1 MDDAIAR
8 VISVMH
14 ERFDEPLSLADLAK
28 AALFSP
34 FHFSR
39 LFRRDTGVSPGR
51 FLTAIRLY
59 QAKRMLLTTSWN
71 VADISCRVGY
81 SSVGTFTTRFTHAV
95 GVSPTVYRRQPE
107 EGVLAVGESFRRL
120 PESRALMHV
129 DAPADISTLPTRLTC
144 GSVAGRIHLPAGW
157 SAGATFVGAFDAPI
171 PQRHPSSCQLQP
183 SATPW
188 QLNQVAAGTWNV
200 MALVEVSGPAG
211 AEPAAGADVPFLVGA
226 SGPVTVRPGTL
237 TTVDISM
244 REPRPTDPPLLLIL
258 PVDRAAA

>member
-1 MDDAIAR
+1 VDDAVAR

-14 ERFDEPLSLADLAK
+14 ERFDEPLSLAELAK
-28 AALFSP
+28 AALLSP

-39 LFRRDTGVSPGR
+39 LFRRYTGVPPGR

-59 QAKRMLLTTSWN
+59 EAKRMLLTTSWN

-81 SSVGTFTTRFTHAV
+81 SSVGTFTTRFTQAV

-120 PESRALMHV
+120 PESRALMHL
-129 DAPADISTLPTRLTC
+129 DAPAEISTLPTRLTC
-144 GSVAGRIHLPAGW
+144 GSVAGRIRLPAGW

-200 MALVEVSGPAG
+200 MALVEVSGQPG
-211 AEPAAGADVPFLVGA
+211 GEPSAGADVPFLVGA
-226 SGPVTVRPGTL
+226 SGPLTVHPGTL

-244 REPRPTDPPLLLIL
+244 REPRPTDPPMLLIL
-258 PVDRAAA
+258 PVDQAA